1 MGFAK
6 KTLNTNA
13 KCINCQLPACNL
25 CTVFEE
31 NEDVSGLILDLSVG
45 YCMECQLK
53 TEHGKR
59 EDTNLMDD
67 TERSSENFDYEVQL
81 TSSPSQEAINSEL
94 QGYDSD
100 ATSKSKC
107 RRKKSLKSRQESLEI
122 RRHIITSSEYYKKKL
137 IVTNTKNQKNSQIY
151 VSILTELKSR
161 CDKRREQIL
170 LLCK

>member
-1 MGFAK
+1 MGFAKK

-31 NEDVSGLILDLSVG
+31 NEDVSGLILGLSVG
-45 YCMECQLK
+45 YCMECLLK

-81 TSSPSQEAINSEL
+81 TSSPSQEAINRYVLSRTFTL
-94 QGYDSD
+94 FIP
-100 ATSKSKC
+100 KC
-107 RRKKSLKSRQESLEI
+107 GWLLMFMHSMYILLEI
-122 RRHIITSSEYYKKKL
+122 
-137 IVTNTKNQKNSQIY
+137 
-151 VSILTELKSR
+151 
-161 CDKRREQIL
+161 
-170 LLCK
+170 